1 MTRKPTKTPPPQK
14 RKRKTPRSTTS
25 RYRVQIQPLVVD
37 KEEEADTENGKQNQ
51 DNLEVEQSDK
61 RPIPGEPPYTAFVG
75 NLPNIIVQG
84 ERTPRKGQ

>member
-25 RYRVQIQPLVVD
+25 RYRVWIQPLVV
-37 KEEEADTENGKQNQ
+37 DTENGKQNQ

-61 RPIPGEPPYTAFVG
+61 RPIPGTWTWTSSRGSSVEFENKDG
-75 NLPNIIVQG
+75 LWWKINQ
-84 ERTPRKGQ
+84 